1 MNHLFQF
8 LQTILYSSSER
19 IRLCVFILFGFMS
32 FEGKSQNLLPLNYD
46 TIQRNQEIN
55 VYASG
60 EIASTSISNQLT
72 KHLLF
77 GGNISS
83 EVIEKIDGKQKSLNR
98 IGFYAEPTLE
108 YVNYNV
114 RPFKSVNWGIV
125 VKAGAF
131 YSGAARY
138 RSGLFGL
145 GFRGNEPYLGSEI
158 DLSNMTANITATH
171 KIGFGFIDGKSKSSI
186 TLNIY
191 GITNHFS
198 SHLNDSY
205 FKQDETGY
213 NAELLLKGRADNSRG
228 PYYKGLG
235 VGVDANFFFKIGP
248 DEKPSFI
255 QFSIQNLGVGFLN
268 KNVVRYAMDTTLYHD
283 GFTISQLTNGETMFG
298 KDKNVADEIGLQR
311 DTVSKTIALPF
322 TVQIGKI
329 IDEHNTKLFQ
339 LFYGGRVYVQ
349 NGALP
354 MLYFGGHYR
363 SKKWFRMGAGVSYGG
378 FTGFRANL
386 YAQGVWKQF
395 NIGLSTTDVA
405 GMIGVGR
412 GYGYSLNLSYR
423 FL

>member
-1 MNHLFQF
+1 MNYLFQF
-8 LQTILYSSSER
+8 LHAILYFSPER
-19 IRLCVFILFGFMS
+19 IKIGVFIIFCYVAFD
-32 FEGKSQNLLPLNYD
+32 GKSQNLLPLNYD
-46 TIQRNQEIN
+46 TIQRTQEIN
-55 VYASG
+55 IYAAG
-60 EIASTSISNQLT
+60 EFASTSISNQLT
-72 KHLLF
+72 RQFLF
-77 GGNISS
+77 GGNISD
-83 EVIEKIDGKQKSLNR
+83 ELTEKIDGKHKSLNR
-98 IGFYAEPTLE
+98 IGFYAEPTIE
-108 YVNYNV
+108 YINYNV
-114 RPFKSVNWGIV
+114 KPFKSVNWGIV

-131 YSGAARY
+131 YSGASRY

-145 GFRGNEPYLGSEI
+145 AFRGNEPYLGSEI
-158 DLSNMTANITATH
+158 DLSNQIANITAAH

-191 GITNHFS
+191 GITNHFNAL
-198 SHLNDSY
+198 LNDSY
-205 FKQDETGY
+205 FKQDGTGD
-213 NAELLLKGRADNSRG
+213 NAELLLRGRADITGG

-235 VGVDANFFFKIGP
+235 VGLDANLFFKVGP

-268 KNVVRYAMDTTLYHD
+268 KNIIRYSMDTTLHHD
-283 GFTISQLTNGETMFG
+283 GFTIAQLTNGETLFG
-298 KDKNVADEIGLQR
+298 EGKNVADEIGLQR
-311 DTVSKTIALPF
+311 DTISKTIALPF

-363 SKKWFRMGAGVSYGG
+363 SKKWFRMGVGVSYGG

-395 NIGLSTTDVA
+395 NIGLATTDVA
-405 GMIGVGR
+405 GMIGIGR